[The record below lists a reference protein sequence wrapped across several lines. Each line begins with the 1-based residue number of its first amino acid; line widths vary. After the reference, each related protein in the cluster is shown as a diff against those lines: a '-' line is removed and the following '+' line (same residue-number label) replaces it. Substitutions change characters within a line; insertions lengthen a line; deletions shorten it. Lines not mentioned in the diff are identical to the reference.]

1 MRVNRQICTHTQ
13 SSSIFLRTLDN
24 RILDNIHKVSM
35 FKIIKD
41 MKEEIKTLRNKFG
54 KKEQEGSNQNHIKI
68 LDRNITL
75 IKIYN
80 SRVISLENSSEETS
94 QKEAQRDNS

>member
-1 MRVNRQICTHTQ
+1 
-13 SSSIFLRTLDN
+13 
-24 RILDNIHKVSM
+24 M

-41 MKEEIKTLRNKFG
+41 MKEEIKTLRTKFG

-68 LDRNITL
+68 LDRKITL

-80 SRVISLENSSEETS
+80 SMVTLMSINPAEENYFTGKLIRGNFSERSTE
-94 QKEAQRDNS
+94 R